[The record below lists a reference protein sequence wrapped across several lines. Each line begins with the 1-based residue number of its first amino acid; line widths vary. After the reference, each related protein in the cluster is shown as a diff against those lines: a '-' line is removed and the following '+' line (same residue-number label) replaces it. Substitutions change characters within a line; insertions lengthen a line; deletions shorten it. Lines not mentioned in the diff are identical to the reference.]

1 MSTCPPCPAA
11 AIRAAR
17 CTSRPT
23 YPSSV
28 TSAVPVCS
36 PIRTRIGPAAS
47 ACVASAA
54 HASAPRAVGN
64 ATKNASPWVS
74 TSTPPWRAA
83 AARNTRRCSARA
95 ALYLSTPSSPS
106 RRVDPSTSVNRKVT
120 VPEGGPRIDV
130 ETSSRAC
137 SLAVSGAA
145 LARPEYGAVKG
156 RSTQGLPSTHLS
168 SPGRSS
174 APGASSPHP
183 GPSSAPPR
191 GALADRPSLPPQRP
205 PTYPDGGS
213 AWAIQTCR
221 LSPANGRARRPRGQD
236 SAAPFG
242 EVHSIA
248 VDETWELKRSWISGP
263 MWPCAPTALRR
274 PIRRA
279 SDSQS
284 FPVRGPN
291 QDGTRQIDALATSSI
306 PVGWAALSGPARRFV
321 RGPGARQ
328 ACVAA

>member
-47 ACVASAA
+47 TCVASAA

-64 ATKNASPWVS
+64 ATKNASPCVS

-95 ALYLSTPSSPS
+95 ALYLSAPSSPS

-120 VPEGGPRIDV
+120 VPEEGPRIV
-130 ETSSRAC
+130 ETGSRAC

-174 APGASSPHP
+174 APGASSPYP
-183 GPSSAPPR
+183 GPSSAPPP

-242 EVHSIA
+242 GGPLDRGRRNVGVEEV
-248 VDETWELKRSWISGP
+248 VDLGTDVALPTDGAAKADPQSKRLPVVPRSWSQPGRHRSD
-263 MWPCAPTALRR
+263 RR
-274 PIRRA
+274 GWRRRR
-279 SDSQS
+279 SQS
-284 FPVRGPN
+284 
-291 QDGTRQIDALATSSI
+291 DGRL
-306 PVGWAALSGPARRFV
+306 
-321 RGPGARQ
+321 
-328 ACVAA
+328 